1 MILQESPSTYAVIC
15 SWPAEEK
22 VVYLG
27 SENLTNDASLVFDN
41 HGATENLHFLQD
53 F

>member
-1 MILQESPSTYAVIC
+1 MHDSTGITLNLCSNLQLTGGRKSCIF
-15 SWPAEEK
+15 
-22 VVYLG
+22 G
-27 SENLTNDASLVFDN
+27 ENLTNDASLVFDN